1 MDAETTFGNPAVAPM
16 SHVVLPITAAA
27 RRGRARAARRPAR
40 PFDWSETPDLQL
52 STPEL
57 SLIVA
62 ALRDLRVEAADEL
75 ADEISR
81 HLTAGPRI
89 FRHHH
94 H

>member
-1 MDAETTFGNPAVAPM
+1 MGLAPR
-16 SHVVLPITAAA
+16 SHVVLPITAAG
-27 RRGRARAARRPAR
+27 RRGRARASRPPAR

-52 STPEL
+52 ATPEL

-89 FRHHH
+89 NHHD
-94 H
+94 